1 MSDQADKR
9 RHLSDDQ
16 ILKHINDLETEE
28 RALRTKVSS
37 GLLNP
42 DTEQARLAAIEVE
55 LDQFWDLLR
64 QRRAKSAAHQNP
76 DEAETR
82 SPAQVE
88 GYLG

>member
-9 RHLSDDQ
+9 RHLTDDQ

-28 RALRTKVSS
+28 RELRSKLSS
-37 GLLNP
+37 GQLNP
-42 DTEQARLAAIEVE
+42 ETEQPRLAAIEVE

-64 QRRAKSAAHQNP
+64 QRRARAAAHQNP
-76 DEAETR
+76 DDAEAR
-82 SPAQVE
+82 SAAQVE